1 MTSSLSHPRT
11 ILEKTDWS
19 RLEHGGG
26 PAGSETPAI
35 LAGLESGD
43 PAAVRAACS
52 HLWDDL
58 LHQGSLYSATPPSA
72 LYVAAVLERADC
84 GDFLS
89 ESHLIA
95 LLEWLAEAS
104 YAVGDEKRKQLEDW
118 YGPGVMDR
126 DPLFGEMQSIRPTL
140 FRGVIPWTFVE
151 SSGVAE
157 AALLA
162 ALHLLDSLELQQHR
176 AILSPNIRRML
187 AVSSRKSYRVAAVVA
202 MAAWGEE
209 IDSIEGA
216 AELLE
221 ARDEPGS
228 TA

>member
-1 MTSSLSHPRT
+1 MASSLSRPRA
-11 ILEKTDWS
+11 ILERTDWS

-26 PAGSETPAI
+26 QAGPETPAI

-43 PAAVRAACS
+43 PAAVRAAHS

-72 LYVAAVLERADC
+72 LYVAAVLECADC
-84 GDFLS
+84 ADFLS

-104 YAVGDEKRKQLEDW
+104 YAVGEDRRKQLEDW

-126 DPLFGEMQSIRPTL
+126 DPLFGKMQSMRPTL
-140 FRGVIPWTFVE
+140 FRGVIPWAFVE

-157 AALLA
+157 AALVA
-162 ALHLLDSLELQQHR
+162 ALRLLESPELQQYR
-176 AILSPNIRRML
+176 AILSPGIRRTL
-187 AVSSRKSYRVAAVVA
+187 AVSSRESYKVEAVAALL
-202 MAAWGEE
+202 AWGEE

-221 ARDEPGS
+221 ARDKPGPG
-228 TA
+228 A